1 MEILVLGRK
10 ELEKLLD
17 MKNVIDG
24 VKDVY
29 KLKASDKTVVW
40 PLIAYDF
47 NEQEAVMDIRSG
59 YVMEE
64 NLHGLKMLN
73 NFPHNKEKNLPSFN
87 GMLIIF
93 DSTTGIPLG
102 VMDAAY
108 ITCMRTGAASAI
120 ASQTLARADSK
131 TLFVLGAGKQAIY
144 QIAATLFL
152 LPRIKK
158 VHIADIFDLENAKK
172 LANSCPKTL
181 KEKFNI
187 DSTRVEFNAVR
198 DIEKAVEESDIIIT
212 ITPARSPAILKEW
225 VKPGTHF
232 SCIGADMEGKE
243 EIDPKLFCTAK
254 VYADDI
260 SQCMR
265 VGEMELP
272 IKQRIINKSDLV
284 GEIGQVLTGLVP
296 GRTSNDEITIFDATG
311 LALLDLVTGK
321 KAIDAAKKSKIGTI
335 VEI

>member
-131 TLFVLGAGKQAIY
+131 LSLI
-144 QIAATLFL
+144 
-152 LPRIKK
+152 
-158 VHIADIFDLENAKK
+158 HI
-172 LANSCPKTL
+172 
-181 KEKFNI
+181 
-187 DSTRVEFNAVR
+187 
-198 DIEKAVEESDIIIT
+198 
-212 ITPARSPAILKEW
+212 
-225 VKPGTHF
+225 
-232 SCIGADMEGKE
+232 
-243 EIDPKLFCTAK
+243 
-254 VYADDI
+254 
-260 SQCMR
+260 
-265 VGEMELP
+265 
-272 IKQRIINKSDLV
+272 
-284 GEIGQVLTGLVP
+284 
-296 GRTSNDEITIFDATG
+296 
-311 LALLDLVTGK
+311 
-321 KAIDAAKKSKIGTI
+321 
-335 VEI
+335 